1 MNNTIKSRE
10 FASIL
15 VTLICVKM
23 LFTYPRLIMEK
34 CENGAWLSVLV
45 WGLAAAGVYYLTQKM
60 YLKTGCISI
69 LAQSEAIGGKPL
81 KMLTGLAVMA
91 LLIANMAPLVRAF
104 PEAIKTALLQK
115 SSMAVIATLLT
126 VGVVVGAY
134 NGVCAL
140 GRVASIFLPV
150 AAAFILGF
158 FVILIPFY
166 DVNNLF
172 PAAVAKNLTA
182 GSASLSVFS
191 DIFAANLLLPYISGS
206 RCVKS
211 AGLYAVFISIISSAA
226 ILLAYCLTYPYP
238 ASTSFIVPMYQLARG
253 EGLSE
258 FGELIAR
265 SEEIRPNTYL
275 SVTSCA
281 AKEYLAAIKPTNE
294 VNPVQYYQVIF
305 DSDYTGFIPHNPS
318 QDFYAKN
325 MSAACENVLPLS
337 GIKSDGEAGI
347 FTDNFEYMTKNYFA
361 GEVEAD
367 GDEQTQTY
375 GMAVFSGGRMIAAA
389 GAVECEL
396 YNILTGDYSHS
407 AVTYLDRNSPD
418 KPVSVDQSQRKKP
431 KIKVDLTGDVPKIK
445 VKVFLE
451 GDLRTV
457 AEDYIIEENQADF
470 EKQAADALRSALLKL
485 LEKTARTYRSDIV
498 GFGNYA
504 KRSFPDYDAF
514 AAYDWQNRYPESK
527 FEVEAEFILRRSG
540 LINRRSSAEGG
551 RGV

>member
-226 ILLAYCLTYPYP
+226 ILLAYCLTYSPILYRKSGVLSIRLQKCTQNRRRRQQNSRNRAGEILLP
-238 ASTSFIVPMYQLARG
+238 RGADAVACAAHSCNRRHRQCHLADHTPRPPSAELRRFISPLRRRINSASTS
-253 EGLSE
+253 
-258 FGELIAR
+258 
-265 SEEIRPNTYL
+265 N
-275 SVTSCA
+275 
-281 AKEYLAAIKPTNE
+281 
-294 VNPVQYYQVIF
+294 F
-305 DSDYTGFIPHNPS
+305 DSG
-318 QDFYAKN
+318 
-325 MSAACENVLPLS
+325 
-337 GIKSDGEAGI
+337 
-347 FTDNFEYMTKNYFA
+347 
-361 GEVEAD
+361 
-367 GDEQTQTY
+367 
-375 GMAVFSGGRMIAAA
+375 
-389 GAVECEL
+389 
-396 YNILTGDYSHS
+396 
-407 AVTYLDRNSPD
+407 
-418 KPVSVDQSQRKKP
+418 
-431 KIKVDLTGDVPKIK
+431 
-445 VKVFLE
+445 
-451 GDLRTV
+451 
-457 AEDYIIEENQADF
+457 
-470 EKQAADALRSALLKL
+470 
-485 LEKTARTYRSDIV
+485 
-498 GFGNYA
+498 
-504 KRSFPDYDAF
+504 
-514 AAYDWQNRYPESK
+514 
-527 FEVEAEFILRRSG
+527 
-540 LINRRSSAEGG
+540 
-551 RGV
+551 

>member
-81 KMLTGLAVMA
+81 KMLTGLAVMV

-115 SSMAVIATLLT
+115 SSMAVISTLLT

-238 ASTSFIVPMYQLARG
+238 ASTSFIVPMYQLARVVKIG
-253 EGLSE
+253 VYFQRLESIFEFVWSLAIFLYTSVYLFLICDVFRRSFDFREYRPFVIPAVQILMYFVFREGSYVHA
-258 FGELIAR
+258 FGAAGIAADGLFT
-265 SEEIRPNTYL
+265 IYF
-275 SVTSCA
+275 A
-281 AKEYLAAIKPTNE
+281 
-294 VNPVQYYQVIF
+294 
-305 DSDYTGFIPHNPS
+305 
-318 QDFYAKN
+318 
-325 MSAACENVLPLS
+325 LPL
-337 GIKSDGEAGI
+337 
-347 FTDNFEYMTKNYFA
+347 
-361 GEVEAD
+361 
-367 GDEQTQTY
+367 
-375 GMAVFSGGRMIAAA
+375 VFGVIYA
-389 GAVECEL
+389 L
-396 YNILTGDYSHS
+396 KT
-407 AVTYLDRNSPD
+407 RN
-418 KPVSVDQSQRKKP
+418 KK
-431 KIKVDLTGDVPKIK
+431 V
-445 VKVFLE
+445 
-451 GDLRTV
+451 
-457 AEDYIIEENQADF
+457 
-470 EKQAADALRSALLKL
+470 
-485 LEKTARTYRSDIV
+485 
-498 GFGNYA
+498 
-504 KRSFPDYDAF
+504 
-514 AAYDWQNRYPESK
+514 
-527 FEVEAEFILRRSG
+527 
-540 LINRRSSAEGG
+540 
-551 RGV
+551 